1 MSGAVDRASI
11 SRMGPGSRNAS
22 GTLRLVCSSVA
33 LLAVMEIAAPRSARA
48 QSDEPPPAGETL
60 KGSPANAANPGAPSA
75 AVTPA
80 NPANA
85 ANPGTPAGS
94 ASATNPASAATSAA
108 AQTWCT
114 LPLCKDAEGL
124 RSGGDP
130 RGALKLY
137 LYIQAEVDVDDKV
150 LRKPLL
156 WFQIASL
163 HAELK
168 QFEEA
173 QEALRKYQQY
183 MTTVPETELPAG
195 MGKAEVQALASSLRG
210 RPGKLRVLSG
220 VAGLQILIDG
230 QEVGRTPLAM
240 PIEVPPG
247 RHHVEVRG
255 AAREVQEVEVLSAQ
269 ELLVWAVQPLG
280 ATQNARGG
288 ERAARPVWRLA
299 LGGMALAASVAF
311 VAGGIAALVE
321 DGRCASTAGSMG
333 CPVEVGASG
342 QPVMRLVDGRPLG
355 ASLVALG
362 ALSIAGG
369 GVLLGLPGKKR
380 SAQALLSPSASGLNL
395 GLGFSY

>member
-11 SRMGPGSRNAS
+11 SRIMPGSRISS
-22 GTLRLVCSSVA
+22 GTLRLISSSVA
-33 LLAVMEIAAPRSARA
+33 LLAVMEIAAPQSARA
-48 QSDEPPPAGETL
+48 QSDEPPPAGETVRPAPA
-60 KGSPANAANPGAPSA
+60 GSAGTPSSTGTPG
-75 AVTPA
+75 
-80 NPANA
+80 NPAGA
-85 ANPGTPAGS
+85 ANPGTP
-94 ASATNPASAATSAA
+94 TNPGTPATVAP

-114 LPLCKDAEGL
+114 LPLCRDAEGL
-124 RSGGDP
+124 RSSGDL

-183 MTTVPETELPAG
+183 VATVPESELPAG
-195 MGKAEVQALASSLRG
+195 MGKAEVEALASSLRA

-230 QEVGRTPLAM
+230 QEVGKTPIAQ

-247 RHHVEVRG
+247 RHRVEVRG
-255 AAREVQEVEVLSAQ
+255 AAREAQEVEVLSAQ
-269 ELLVWAVQPLG
+269 ELLVWAVQPLTS
-280 ATQNARGG
+280 APNAHVS
-288 ERAARPVWRLA
+288 ERAARPGWRLA
-299 LGGMALAASVAF
+299 LGGVALAAGVAF

-321 DGRCASTAGSMG
+321 DGRCASTAGAMG
-333 CPVEVGASG
+333 CPVEVGTNG
-342 QPVMRLVDGRPLG
+342 TPVMRFVDGRPVG
-355 ASLVALG
+355 ASLVVLG

-380 SAQALLSPSASGLNL
+380 SAQALISPSASGLNL

>member
-11 SRMGPGSRNAS
+11 SRIVPGSRISSRAS
-22 GTLRLVCSSVA
+22 RLVCPSVA
-33 LLAVMEIAAPRSARA
+33 LLAVIGIAAPQEARA

-60 KGSPANAANPGAPSA
+60 KAAPAASPGTPSTAGTAASPTSASPGTA
-75 AVTPA
+75 ASPA
-80 NPANA
+80 NPAPPATA
-85 ANPGTPAGS
+85 APAQS
-94 ASATNPASAATSAA
+94 
-108 AQTWCT
+108 WCA
-114 LPLCKDAEGL
+114 LPLCKDAETL
-124 RSGGDP
+124 RSTGDL

-183 MTTVPETELPAG
+183 LATIPESDHPAG
-195 MGKAEVQALASSLRG
+195 MGKTEVEALASSLRA

-230 QEVGRTPLAM
+230 QEVGKTPLAQ

-247 RHHVEVRG
+247 RHRVEVRG

-269 ELLVWAVQPLG
+269 ELLVWTVQPLG
-280 ATQNARGG
+280 STLNTRGG
-288 ERAARPVWRLA
+288 ERAPRPAWRLA
-299 LGGMALAASVAF
+299 LGGVALAAGVAF
-311 VAGGIAALVE
+311 LAGGIAALVE
-321 DGRCASTAGSMG
+321 DGRCASTAGTMG
-333 CPVEVGASG
+333 CPVEVGTGG
-342 QPVMRLVDGRPLG
+342 QPVMRLVDGRPVG
-355 ASLVALG
+355 ASLVVLG

-380 SAQALLSPSASGLNL
+380 SAQALLSPSARGLNL

>member
-1 MSGAVDRASI
+1 M
-11 SRMGPGSRNAS
+11 
-22 GTLRLVCSSVA
+22 
-33 LLAVMEIAAPRSARA
+33 AAPV
-48 QSDEPPPAGETL
+48 QS
-60 KGSPANAANPGAPSA
+60 
-75 AVTPA
+75 
-80 NPANA
+80 
-85 ANPGTPAGS
+85 
-94 ASATNPASAATSAA
+94 
-108 AQTWCT
+108 WCT

-183 MTTVPETELPAG
+183 LATVPETELPAG
-195 MGKAEVQALASSLRG
+195 MGRAEVEALASSLRA

-230 QEVGRTPLAM
+230 QEVGKTPLAL

-247 RHHVEVRG
+247 RHRVEVRG
-255 AAREVQEVEVLSAQ
+255 SAREAQEVEVLSAQ

-280 ATQNARGG
+280 AQGAKGG
-288 ERAARPVWRLA
+288 ERAARPGWRLA
-299 LGGMALAASVAF
+299 LGGVALAAGVAF

-321 DGRCASTAGSMG
+321 DGRCASTASAMG
-333 CPVEVGASG
+333 CPVEVGTSG